1 MVNGARF
8 FQGSKIW
15 LYTFKLRLGSQVTG
29 DVEVGV
35 RTDRFQ
41 ELGITLFKY
50 IDDGENTLKQFI
62 QDPALQA
69 RYFTM
74 LAGNLANGIPT
85 SGSHFAQALGPMN
98 VLQNGKSRKPSP
110 VSDCR
115 VIWNS
120 RNE

>member
-1 MVNGARF
+1 MAQDF
-8 FQGSKIW
+8 FLSCLIFDCN
-15 LYTFKLRLGSQVTG
+15 FKLRLGSQVTG
-29 DVEVGV
+29 DVVVGV
-35 RTDRFQ
+35 RTDCFR

-85 SGSHFAQALGPMN
+85 SGSHFTQALGPMN
-98 VLQNGKSRKPSP
+98 VLQNGKSRKSSP

-115 VIWNS
+115 VI
-120 RNE
+120 